1 MLEDHAKLM
10 ALLHHAGEVVG
21 RKKLQKIVFIAKKLN
36 YPFHEKYHYHFYGP
50 YSEELSLKVE
60 ELCNLG
66 FLDEIKEEKG
76 NYNQYRYTLTEDG
89 ERFMHHYDVDMPG
102 LENCVASLNE
112 QSARFLELVATV
124 LHFADLERAE
134 VEEKVF
140 KLKAKQR
147 YTKEEVDQ
155 AYTYFDELRGQV
167 TLFQQ

>member
-10 ALLHHAGEVVG
+10 AVLQHAGEVVG
-21 RKKLQKIVFIAKKLN
+21 RKKLQKIVFIVQKLN

-50 YSEELSLKVE
+50 YSEELTLKVE

-66 FLDEIKEEKG
+66 FFNEVKEEKG
-76 NYNQYRYTLTEDG
+76 NYNQYKYTLTKDG
-89 ERFMHHYDVDMPG
+89 EQFMCHYDVDMPG
-102 LENCVASLNE
+102 LESCVASLNG

-140 KLKAKQR
+140 KLKARQR
-147 YTKEEVDQ
+147 YTKEEIDQ

-167 TLFQQ
+167 SQFQQ